1 MRLKELFC
9 PLYRN
14 MYRCHRF
21 AHSKACPDEYRQ
33 FYLYEPHDFESFL
46 DKTEI
51 VSLDFETTG
60 LDAKKDHLLSAGGI
74 SIIKG
79 CIDFNSA
86 FHFFVNN
93 SEFIKEDSALI
104 NHITPEKVLKGK
116 SEREAVTELFER
128 LSGKIVLTH
137 CAFIETSFL
146 KAMAGLKKNAPL
158 PFYVIDTM
166 AIERRLLRLD
176 ENPDLRLFAIRKRRA
191 LPDYEAHNALS
202 DSLATAEVFLAQLKD
217 IFGKD
222 RPELKKL
229 KSYL

>member
-1 MRLKELFC
+1 MRLKDLFNPLFRHQYSCRRFYKSEACPELF
-9 PLYRN
+9 
-14 MYRCHRF
+14 
-21 AHSKACPDEYRQ
+21 KEY
-33 FYLYEPHDFESFL
+33 YLFDIKEEDGFL
-46 DKTEI
+46 DSTEI
-51 VSLDFETTG
+51 VALDFETTG

-79 CIDFNSA
+79 RIDFNSA
-86 FHFFVNN
+86 FHFYVNN

-176 ENPDLRLFAIRKRRA
+176 DNPDLRLFAIRKRRA

>member
-86 FHFFVNN
+86 FHFYVNN

-116 SEREAVTELFER
+116 SEREAVTE
-128 LSGKIVLTH
+128 
-137 CAFIETSFL
+137 
-146 KAMAGLKKNAPL
+146 MAGLKKNAPL